1 MVPVGREGIGAIS
14 INQWLVD
21 VWWGDLRNPKKP
33 LWKELLLGDMCTVEY
48 EKIVY
53 HQRPLILTTL
63 PLVDRYWGKRRK
75 KSWSLLI
82 RFFAHIKSCWY
93 YARYRNGVTAPVL
106 QEVLG
111 SFGWE
116 YQLPRN
122 GFSLLITGASEC
134 RRIIGASLA
143 SLAMQLYQLSV
154 HTVDGSGIP
163 NNHLGYIYIYIYI
176 YIHITL

>member
-1 MVPVGREGIGAIS
+1 MVPAGREGIGAIS

-93 YARYRNGVTAPVL
+93 HPRHRNGVTAPVL
-106 QEVLG
+106 QEVFTWIFWVGISTAKKRVLSPHHRG
-111 SFGWE
+111 IRMSPHHW
-116 YQLPRN
+116 
-122 GFSLLITGASEC
+122 C
-134 RRIIGASLA
+134 IIGILTHAA
-143 SLAMQLYQLSV
+143 V
-154 HTVDGSGIP
+154 PTVCSYCWWFRNPQQPPG
-163 NNHLGYIYIYIYI
+163 IYIYI